1 MSNILENIIEFKKR
15 EVIELKRNFTIND
28 FISTSNKIEKPRGF
42 INKLLFA
49 EKNGFG
55 LIAEIK
61 KSSPS
66 KGIIRKNFFPEKI
79 ALDYKESGASCL
91 SVLTDSK
98 FFGGNN
104 EYLKKVK
111 SIVDLPILRKDFLV
125 DEIQIYESRFI
136 GADCILLIVACLND
150 EELEKFYNL
159 GKSLEMDVLLEVHNE
174 EELERALILK
184 PQMIGINNRNLKTM
198 TVSLETSVSL
208 LKIIPDNVIVIS
220 ESGLKT
226 HHDLKFMQSL
236 GIKSFLI
243 GETFMKSENI
253 KRSVNKILHGD

>member
-1 MSNILENIIEFKKR
+1 MSNILENIVEFKKR
-15 EVIELKRNFTIND
+15 EIFELKKNYSVSD
-28 FISTSNKIEKPRGF
+28 FNVSSNELQKTRGF

-66 KGIIRKNFFPEKI
+66 KGIIRKNFFPDKI
-79 ALDYKESGASCL
+79 AMDYKESGASCL
-91 SVLTDSK
+91 SVLTDGN

-111 SIVDLPILRKDFLV
+111 SIVDLPLLRKDFLI
-125 DEIQIYESRFI
+125 DEIQVYESRFI

-150 EELEKFYNL
+150 EQLKDFYNL
-159 GKSLEMDVLLEVHNE
+159 GKSLEMDVLVEVHNE

-198 TVSLETSVSL
+198 TVTLETSVNL
-208 LKIIPDNVIVIS
+208 LKKIPDNILVIS
-220 ESGLKT
+220 ESGFKT
-226 HHDLKFMQSL
+226 HRDLKFMQSF

-243 GETFMKSENI
+243 GETFMKSDNI
-253 KRSVNKILHGD
+253 KKSVKKILHGD

>member
-15 EVIELKRNFTIND
+15 EIFELKKNYSVSD
-28 FISTSNKIEKPRGF
+28 FNVSSNELEKPRGF

-66 KGIIRKNFFPEKI
+66 KGIIRKNFFPDKI

-91 SVLTDSK
+91 SVLTDGN

-111 SIVDLPILRKDFLV
+111 SIVDLPLLRKDFLI
-125 DEIQIYESRFI
+125 DEIQVYESRFI

-150 EELEKFYNL
+150 EQLKDFYNL
-159 GKSLEMDVLLEVHNE
+159 GKSLEMDVLVEVHNE

-198 TVSLETSVSL
+198 TVSLETSVNL
-208 LKIIPDNVIVIS
+208 LKNIPDNILVIS
-220 ESGLKT
+220 ESGFKA
-226 HHDLKFMQSL
+226 HNDLKFMQSF

-253 KRSVNKILHGD
+253 KKSVKKILHGD

>member
-1 MSNILENIIEFKKR
+1 MSNILENIIEFKKK
-15 EVIELKRNFTIND
+15 EIFELKKKYSVSD
-28 FISTSNKIEKPRGF
+28 FNVSSNELEKPSGF
-42 INKLLFA
+42 INKLLLA

-91 SVLTDSK
+91 SVLTDGN

-111 SIVDLPILRKDFLV
+111 SIVDLPILRKDFLI
-125 DEIQIYESRFI
+125 DEIQVYESRFI

-150 EELEKFYNL
+150 EQLQDFFINFI
-159 GKSLEMDVLLEVHNE
+159 SL
-174 EELERALILK
+174 
-184 PQMIGINNRNLKTM
+184 
-198 TVSLETSVSL
+198 
-208 LKIIPDNVIVIS
+208 IVI
-220 ESGLKT
+220 
-226 HHDLKFMQSL
+226 DLS
-236 GIKSFLI
+236 ID
-243 GETFMKSENI
+243 
-253 KRSVNKILHGD
+253 LHMS

>member
-15 EVIELKRNFTIND
+15 EIFELKKIYSVSD
-28 FISTSNKIEKPRGF
+28 FNVSSNELQKPRGF

-66 KGIIRKNFFPEKI
+66 KGIIRKNFFPDKI
-79 ALDYKESGASCL
+79 AMDYKESGASCL
-91 SVLTDSK
+91 SVLTDGN

-111 SIVDLPILRKDFLV
+111 SIVDLPLLRKDFLI
-125 DEIQIYESRFI
+125 DEIQVYESRFI

-150 EELEKFYNL
+150 EQLKDFYNL
-159 GKSLEMDVLLEVHNE
+159 GKSLEMDVLVEVHNE

-184 PQMIGINNRNLKTM
+184 PEMIGINNRNLKTM
-198 TVSLETSVSL
+198 TVSLETSVNL
-208 LKIIPDNVIVIS
+208 LKNIPDNILVIS
-220 ESGLKT
+220 ESGFKA
-226 HHDLKFMQSL
+226 HNDLKFMQSF

-253 KRSVNKILHGD
+253 KKSVKKILHGD

>member
-15 EVIELKRNFTIND
+15 EIFELKKNYSVSD
-28 FISTSNKIEKPRGF
+28 FNVSSNGVEKPRGF

-91 SVLTDSK
+91 SVLTDGN

-111 SIVDLPILRKDFLV
+111 SIVDLPILRKDFLI
-125 DEIQIYESRFI
+125 DEIQVYESRFI

-150 EELEKFYNL
+150 EQLKDFYNL
-159 GKSLEMDVLLEVHNE
+159 GKSLEMDVLVEVHNE
-174 EELERALILK
+174 EELERALTLK

-198 TVSLETSVSL
+198 TVSLETSVNL
-208 LKIIPDNVIVIS
+208 LKNIPDNILVIS
-220 ESGLKT
+220 ESGFKA
-226 HHDLKFMQSL
+226 HNDLKFMQSF

-253 KRSVNKILHGD
+253 KKSVKKILHGD

>member
-15 EVIELKRNFTIND
+15 EIFELKKIYSVSD
-28 FISTSNKIEKPRGF
+28 FNVSSNELQKPRGF

-66 KGIIRKNFFPEKI
+66 KGIIRKNFFPDKI

-91 SVLTDSK
+91 SVLTDGK

-111 SIVDLPILRKDFLV
+111 SIVDLPLLRKDFLI
-125 DEIQIYESRFI
+125 DEIQVYESRFI

-150 EELEKFYNL
+150 EQLKDFYNL
-159 GKSLEMDVLLEVHNE
+159 GKSLEMDVLVEVHNE

-184 PQMIGINNRNLKTM
+184 PEMIGINNRNLKTM
-198 TVSLETSVSL
+198 TVSLETSINL
-208 LKIIPDNVIVIS
+208 LKKIPNNILVIS
-220 ESGLKT
+220 ESGFKT
-226 HHDLKFMQSL
+226 HLDLKFMQSF

-253 KRSVNKILHGD
+253 KKSVKKILHGD

>member
-15 EVIELKRNFTIND
+15 EIFELKKNYSVSD
-28 FISTSNKIEKPRGF
+28 FNVSSNVLEKPRGF

-66 KGIIRKNFFPEKI
+66 KGIIRKNFLPEKI
-79 ALDYKESGASCL
+79 ASDYKESGASCL

-111 SIVDLPILRKDFLV
+111 SIVDLPILRKDFLI
-125 DEIQIYESRFI
+125 DEIQVYESRFI
-136 GADCILLIVACLND
+136 GADCILLIVACLD
-150 EELEKFYNL
+150 DKELKHFFNL
-159 GKSLEMDVLLEVHNE
+159 GKSLEMDVLVEVHNE
-174 EELERALILK
+174 EELEIICFSEL
-184 PQMIGINNRNLKTM
+184 
-198 TVSLETSVSL
+198 LEDLNYQSKNSNIHL
-208 LKIIPDNVIVIS
+208 DIPN
-220 ESGLKT
+220 
-226 HHDLKFMQSL
+226 H
-236 GIKSFLI
+236 
-243 GETFMKSENI
+243 
-253 KRSVNKILHGD
+253 

>member
-15 EVIELKRNFTIND
+15 EIFELKKNYSVSD
-28 FISTSNKIEKPRGF
+28 FNVSSNEHEKPRGF

-66 KGIIRKNFFPEKI
+66 KGIIRKNFFPDKI

-91 SVLTDSK
+91 SVLTDGN

-111 SIVDLPILRKDFLV
+111 SIVDLPLLRKDFLI
-125 DEIQIYESRFI
+125 DEIQVYESRFI

-150 EELEKFYNL
+150 EQLKDFYNL
-159 GKSLEMDVLLEVHNE
+159 GKSLEMDVLVEVHNE

-184 PQMIGINNRNLKTM
+184 PEMIGINNRNLKTM
-198 TVSLETSVSL
+198 TVSLETSVNL
-208 LKIIPDNVIVIS
+208 LKNIPDNILVIS
-220 ESGLKT
+220 ESGFKA
-226 HHDLKFMQSL
+226 HNDLKFMQSF

-253 KRSVNKILHGD
+253 KKSVKKILHGD